1 MCGIV
6 GYLGSPRPIQQG
18 SEELTVRRDR
28 LTHRGP
34 DDQGNWIREDGS
46 VGLGHRR
53 LSILDL
59 SPEGHQPMGSADGR
73 YKLAFNG
80 EIYNFRELRQELA
93 GLGHAFRG
101 SSDTEVMLAAFCQ
114 WGIQAALRRFFGMF
128 AFGVW
133 DEQERALTL
142 ARDHYGKKP
151 LYYGN
156 LDGTWCFASELKAL
170 HRPGL
175 ALDRQALANYFRFGY
190 VPDPRSIY
198 QNIHKLP
205 PASSVVLQA
214 GQSAGPVQKFWSI
227 PRNSPL
233 APPADPLQA
242 VDRVLRRAVER
253 RMVSDVPL
261 GAFLS
266 GGVDSSLIVALMQ
279 QISKEPVQ
287 TFCIGFEDRKSDES
301 PYARA
306 VAQHLGTRHV
316 EHRLSPEESLAV
328 VPLLPRLYDEPFA
341 DSSQIP
347 TYLVSKLART
357 QVTVAL
363 SGDGGDEV
371 FGGYNRYFHA
381 PRLWSGLRL
390 IPRFMRQLLAL
401 AARGLSAE
409 FLARLIPRVS
419 LAQHK
424 VTKFLALLAVNS
436 PRELYEGLMA
446 MWVSSP
452 VLGLVPEGG
461 ILDGFS
467 WGNDFAADMMTL
479 DTQTYLPDDIL
490 VKMDRA
496 SMAVS
501 LECRAPFL
509 DPEVAEVAWSLPM
522 EWKVRSGVGKV
533 VLRKLLAQYLPTDLI
548 ERPKIGFSLPLG
560 EWLRGPLRGWAED
573 LLAPDRIKR
582 EGLLDANLI
591 RRRWQEHL
599 SGQRNH
605 AAALWCVL
613 MFEAWLAEWT

>member
-1 MCGIV
+1 M
-6 GYLGSPRPIQQG
+6 
-18 SEELTVRRDR
+18 RRDR

-34 DDQGNWIREDGS
+34 DDQGDWISQDGS

-59 SPEGHQPMGSADGR
+59 SPEGHQPMGSVNGR
-73 YKLAFNG
+73 YQLVFNG
-80 EIYNFRELRQELA
+80 EIYNFRELRQELV

-101 SSDTEVMLAAFCQ
+101 SSDTEVMLAAFCE
-114 WGIQAALRRFFGMF
+114 WGVQASVRRFVGMF
-128 AFGVW
+128 AFAVW
-133 DEQERALTL
+133 DQQERHLTL

-156 LDGTWCFASELKAL
+156 FDGTWFFASELKAL

-175 ALDRQALANYFRFGY
+175 SLDRQALANYFRFGY
-190 VPDPRSIY
+190 VPEPRSIY
-198 QNIHKLP
+198 QNIHKLS
-205 PASSVVLQA
+205 PASTVILKV
-214 GQSAGPVQKFWSI
+214 GQPPGAVESFWSLPRRSAGNI
-227 PRNSPL
+227 PS
-233 APPADPLQA
+233 DPLQA
-242 VDRVLRRAVER
+242 VDQVLRRAVAR

-266 GGVDSSLIVALMQ
+266 GGVDSSLIVAIMQ
-279 QISKEPVQ
+279 QVSPEPVQ
-287 TFCIGFEDRKSDES
+287 TFCIGFEDAKSDES

-316 EHRLSPEESLAV
+316 EHRLSPQESLAV
-328 VPLLPRLYDEPFA
+328 VPMLPQLYDEPFA

-381 PRLWSGLRL
+381 PRLWRGLRV
-390 IPRFMRQLLAL
+390 IPRFVRQLLAL

-409 FLARLIPRVS
+409 FLARLLPRVS

-424 VTKFLALLAVNS
+424 VTKFLALLAVHS
-436 PRELYEGLMA
+436 PQELYCGLMA
-446 MWVSSP
+446 MWDPGP
-452 VLGLVPEGG
+452 VLGLHPEGG
-461 ILDGFS
+461 LLDRFS
-467 WGNDFAADMMTL
+467 WSDDFAADMMEL
-479 DTQTYLPDDIL
+479 DTRTYLPDDIL

-501 LECRAPFL
+501 LECRCPFL

-522 EWKVRSGVGKV
+522 SWKVRSGVGKL
-533 VLRKLLAQYLPTDLI
+533 VLRKLLAQYLPTQLI

-573 LLAPDRIKR
+573 LLAPQRLKR
-582 EGLLDANLI
+582 EGLLDADLI

-599 SGQRNH
+599 SGQRNY